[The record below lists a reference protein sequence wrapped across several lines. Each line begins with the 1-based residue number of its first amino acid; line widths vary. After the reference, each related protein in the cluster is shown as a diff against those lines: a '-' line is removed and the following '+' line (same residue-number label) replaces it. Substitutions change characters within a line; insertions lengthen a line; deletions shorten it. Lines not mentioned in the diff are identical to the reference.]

1 MLPAALLGIGDY
13 GVKDT
18 GTIKVL
24 LEFGADPESKWFGLT
39 PLALLCGQ
47 AGLASSGLYP
57 PSPWANERESLADER
72 ESLDNLLVDVAR
84 LILDH
89 GAEVDGMSSHYY
101 GPGNTSNGTCGY
113 TPLMLFAICG
123 YPPLVRLLLNRGA
136 DVDVKNDRGHTAEM
150 MALQGDEMQSCPNY
164 SGTQRIEPND
174 PAKVA
179 HYDALW
185 QLMPNELTD
194 YCLNFWQRDD
204 CLRCAGM
211 IADARRARYRY
222 QMILLFELCSRGR
235 ATPPLWGTIARLFP
249 SAAYSSRAPDWDRRR
264 ARTLQ
269 PSRPRP
275 WTIWTAG
282 ARGPSPA
289 RGCPRPSSASSSS
302 STSRATRPT
311 AWPTPRARR
320 PGASKRVG
328 ASDRTWSRRRRSP
341 RHFKQLRPL
350 RGTGGLTSP
359 AVGFGESRSKGL
371 CQKSRAS
378 RADAPRSRQ
387 DRLRLEEGQ
396 RPTARDVLIPTYP

>member
-1 MLPAALLGIGDY
+1 MAKLDGTDSPWLQEDDTESVRAWLEAGGDANAIHYGDGDTRLLHAALMGIGDN
-13 GVKDT
+13 GVRDT
-18 GTIKVL
+18 GTIKLL
-24 LEFGADPESKWFGLT
+24 LEFGADTQSKWVGLT
-39 PLALLCGQ
+39 PLALLCVQ
-47 AGLASSGLYP
+47 AAITEAFYP
-57 PSPWANERESLADER
+57 KRRGADER
-72 ESLDNLLVDVAR
+72 ESLDNFLVDVAR

-89 GAEVDGMSSHYY
+89 GAEVDGMSGRDF
-101 GPGNTSNGTCGY
+101 GPGNTANDACGY

-222 QMILLFELCSRGR
+222 QMILLSELCSRGR

-249 SAAYSSRAPDWDRRR
+249 PAAYSSRAPDWDRRR
-264 ARTLQ
+264 ARTL
-269 PSRPRP
+269 
-275 WTIWTAG
+275 A
-282 ARGPSPA
+282 
-289 RGCPRPSSASSSS
+289 
-302 STSRATRPT
+302 
-311 AWPTPRARR
+311 RARLPEAVFR
-320 PGASKRVG
+320 LILEFSV
-328 ASDRTWSRRRRSP
+328 P
-341 RHFKQLRPL
+341 RDP
-350 RGTGGLTSP
+350 TYS
-359 AVGFGESRSKGL
+359 A
-371 CQKSRAS
+371 AY
-378 RADAPRSRQ
+378 APREATQGSF
-387 DRLRLEEGQ
+387 
-396 RPTARDVLIPTYP
+396 

>member
-1 MLPAALLGIGDY
+1 MATFKFDRDWLPDSPWLEENPDDTESVRAWLEAGGDANAFHNGETFRLLPAALLGIGDY

-89 GAEVDGMSSHYY
+89 GAEIDGMSGHDY
-101 GPGNTSNGTCGY
+101 GPGHTSNDACGY

-264 ARTLQ
+264 ARTL
-269 PSRPRP
+269 
-275 WTIWTAG
+275 A
-282 ARGPSPA
+282 
-289 RGCPRPSSASSSS
+289 
-302 STSRATRPT
+302 
-311 AWPTPRARR
+311 RARLPKAVFR
-320 PGASKRVG
+320 LILEFYVPRDATYSVAYAPRE
-328 ASDRTWSRRRRSP
+328 ATWS
-341 RHFKQLRPL
+341 F
-350 RGTGGLTSP
+350 
-359 AVGFGESRSKGL
+359 
-371 CQKSRAS
+371 
-378 RADAPRSRQ
+378 
-387 DRLRLEEGQ
+387 
-396 RPTARDVLIPTYP
+396 